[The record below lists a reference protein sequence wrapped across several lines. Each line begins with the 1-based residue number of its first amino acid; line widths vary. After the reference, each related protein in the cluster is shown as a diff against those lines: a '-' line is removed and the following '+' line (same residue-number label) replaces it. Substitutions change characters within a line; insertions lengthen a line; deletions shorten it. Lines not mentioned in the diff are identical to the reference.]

1 MLGFWSF
8 VEFSSFFFFFYFFI
22 LIFKIYYYFPTFIP
36 LLAFPTVLFP
46 LQLIFDIYKFS
57 LSTSI

>member
-8 VEFSSFFFFFYFFI
+8 VEFSSFFFSIF